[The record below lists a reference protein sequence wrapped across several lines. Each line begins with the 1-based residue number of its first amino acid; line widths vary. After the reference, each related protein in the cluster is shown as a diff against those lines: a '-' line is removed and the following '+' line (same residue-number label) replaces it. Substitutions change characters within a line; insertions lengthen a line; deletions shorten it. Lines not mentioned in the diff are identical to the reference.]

1 MIENRRGYGIGLA
14 GRFYEKVVAPRLTDQ
29 PHVAALLGPGS
40 EVLGYDDATST
51 DHGFGPRVQIFVADS
66 DAVATTEQRFA
77 DLDGAFEGMP
87 VRFPRY
93 DDEPATHQV
102 RVTTPAEFFAGWLG
116 VDPAA
121 GLSVADWLLIPSQV
135 LGSMVAGAVFHDPDG
150 ELADRRAALEWYPD
164 DVWRYALASAWLRIG
179 QEEPFVGRAGARGDD
194 LGSRIVA
201 ARLVREMMRLTFLL
215 ERRYPPYQKW
225 FGHAFAELELAGKL
239 APLLDRALLTGFW
252 RDREDALCEA
262 ARLLG
267 TATNGL
273 ELAEPVDPAP
283 RQFHRRDIQVAGG
296 ERYTIALTQTIS
308 DPAVRAV
315 LEHFGHRHDGSVP
328 SLPGTIDQAIDST
341 DVLGDVAACR
351 AAAALLGVS
360 GA

>member
-1 MIENRRGYGIGLA
+1 MALGPNRVPGRCEVPPSNGAPMITTSASAYVSGSRQLQAGTPRKVKSGPYIAPYRLMPLRPSSRRCLCWHRSARTDATAHRMEIRCGSPGRIQFGLGRANAYRPSVIENRRGYGIGLA

-29 PHVAALLGPGS
+29 PHAAALLGPGS

-102 RVTTPAEFFAGWLG
+102 RVTTPTEFFAGWLG

-121 GLSVADWLLIPSQV
+121 GLSVADWLLIPTQV
-135 LGSMVAGAVFHDPDG
+135 LGSMIAGAVFHDPDG

-194 LGSRIVA
+194 LGSRI
-201 ARLVREMMRLTFLL
+201 
-215 ERRYPPYQKW
+215 
-225 FGHAFAELELAGKL
+225 
-239 APLLDRALLTGFW
+239 
-252 RDREDALCEA
+252 
-262 ARLLG
+262 
-267 TATNGL
+267 
-273 ELAEPVDPAP
+273 
-283 RQFHRRDIQVAGG
+283 
-296 ERYTIALTQTIS
+296 
-308 DPAVRAV
+308 
-315 LEHFGHRHDGSVP
+315 
-328 SLPGTIDQAIDST
+328 
-341 DVLGDVAACR
+341 
-351 AAAALLGVS
+351 
-360 GA
+360 